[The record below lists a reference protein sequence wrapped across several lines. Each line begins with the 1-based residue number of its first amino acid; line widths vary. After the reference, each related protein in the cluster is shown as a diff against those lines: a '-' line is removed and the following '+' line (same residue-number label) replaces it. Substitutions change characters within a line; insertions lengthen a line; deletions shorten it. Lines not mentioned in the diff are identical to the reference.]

1 MPSDKEHIGIHM
13 FSHQTAKVYFIHSPT
28 LPVDLGSGEEGRE
41 VSNEGYIL
49 LSLSFSGS
57 GCMLMDGKGKIF
69 FSHL

>member
-1 MPSDKEHIGIHM
+1 M

-28 LPVDLGSGEEGRE
+28 LPADLGSGEEGRE
-41 VSNEGYIL
+41 VSNEGDIL